1 MMRNQVWEVQFK
13 GREEPGY
20 FLTMEDDQNTVESM
34 IKLIYGDTIVS
45 VAYKS
50 QGLFLN
56 EESLA
61 EDLKKSHLRIIK

>member
-1 MMRNQVWEVQFK
+1 MRNHVWEVRFE

-20 FLTMEDDQNTVESM
+20 FLTKEDDPKTVESM

-61 EDLKKSHLRIIK
+61 EDLKKSHLRVIE